1 MHSLNDSLLPSELT
15 FTLISRILVFTFHR
29 TAYQDRL
36 DEVNK
41 ALAVFD
47 RLKDYR
53 PKRRVPGT
61 PKGLKSG
68 RITPPLVFGRYP
80 VQRKPPF
87 GDGAGHSR
95 SGTPDP
101 THPEEGTAADVED
114 LGYLA
119 GSDTEGAKR
128 KSFLG
133 LGASGKLKSKASP
146 ENIPM
151 SPTKRVPGTNSAGPS
166 RNVSEDFN
174 GVARNQNDQ
183 QRLHTYPPS
192 ASPGAG
198 QGLAPAEDAPEAQVL
213 TQAAKVLKAAVLH
226 DARNTK
232 YKGQGHDRS

>member
-1 MHSLNDSLLPSELT
+1 M
-15 FTLISRILVFTFHR
+15 
-29 TAYQDRL
+29 
-36 DEVNK
+36 NK

-53 PKRRVPGT
+53 PKRHVPGT

-68 RITPPLVFGRYP
+68 RITPPLVFGRHTAK
-80 VQRKPPF
+80 RTPPF
-87 GDGAGHSR
+87 GNGAGHSR

-101 THPEEGTAADVED
+101 TRLEQGIAADVDD

-119 GSDTEGAKR
+119 GSDTEGVKR

-146 ENIPM
+146 ESILM
-151 SPTKRVPGTNSAGPS
+151 SPTKHVLGTNSADPS

-174 GVARNQNDQ
+174 GVTRNQNDQ
-183 QRLHTYPPS
+183 QQQHTYPPTT
-192 ASPGAG
+192 SPGTG
-198 QGLAPAEDAPEAQVL
+198 QGLAAAEDAPEAQVL

-226 DARNTK
+226 DARNI
-232 YKGQGHDRS
+232 KGKDTTEADVSFTITSPHEAKVGKIVIPSFMVSTMTHY